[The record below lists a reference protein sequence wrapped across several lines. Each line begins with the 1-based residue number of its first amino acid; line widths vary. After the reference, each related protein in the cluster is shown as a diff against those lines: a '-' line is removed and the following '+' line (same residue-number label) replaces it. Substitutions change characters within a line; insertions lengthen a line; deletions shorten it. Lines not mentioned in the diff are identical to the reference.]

1 MDVNLH
7 EDSAAKRNIVLIGMP
22 GVGKS
27 TIGVVL
33 AKMFGYDFVD
43 ADLIIQQQCDK
54 TLQRLIDS
62 LGPSGFIAVE
72 NEVLSGMDFSN
83 TVISTGGSAI
93 YSEDAMKH
101 LAEEGDIVYLRASR
115 DELADRLSSFDERGV
130 VVRNSDEIG
139 LDVLLEE
146 RIPLYEKYA
155 QITVD
160 IEGLSIT
167 DAAHKI
173 KEAVIANTKRQP
185 KPPKTP
191 TRA

>member
-173 KEAVIANTKRQP
+173 KEAVIANTK
-185 KPPKTP
+185 
-191 TRA
+191 